1 MNDKELNLT
10 ISPFTVSDLDGVL
23 AAEGVCF
30 TRPWT
35 RGDFE
40 TALELDGYAGFVAH
54 KDGALAGYAFLL
66 LVGGEAE
73 LANLATLPEH
83 RGKGVAKALLTH
95 ALDRCRE
102 SGAERCFL
110 EVRESNAA
118 ARGLYASFG
127 FEEVAVRK
135 KYYDYPTEDAVI
147 MKKELAE

>member
-1 MNDKELNLT
+1 MNDKELNVT
-10 ISPFTVSDLDGVL
+10 ISPFTVSEFDGVL
-23 AAEGVCF
+23 AAEQVCF
-30 TRPWT
+30 TRPWS

-40 TALELDGYAGFVAH
+40 AALEIDGYAGFVAH
-54 KDGALAGYAFLL
+54 KDGRLAGYAFLL
-66 LVGGEAE
+66 LLGGDAE

-83 RGKGVAKALLTH
+83 RGKGVAKALLAH
-95 ALDRCRE
+95 ALAHCRE
-102 SGAERCFL
+102 NGAERCFL

-135 KYYDYPTEDAVI
+135 NYYESPVEDAVI